1 MEKQYQIT
9 LMLHTYM
16 TDDAQPENWQFTV
29 TVQTADGAVRT
40 DGETEEILHR
50 YFQKFQGCD
59 LRSIPP
65 FDAVSPT
72 PQSMADYFWQ
82 PLCELLANEA
92 GQPVSL
98 AVERSD
104 GAVYTRRANSL
115 VCRGSAL
122 PAVRSEVR
130 TEKTKREHIALQWV
144 TAVILLLLCA
154 AGVTLWLCRGNGA
167 PQGQHIWETLYN
179 GDFTSR
185 HPSCFSLFSSAA
197 PLPYG
202 LYTIILSLTGNVQIG
217 YFVLLGL
224 LYVTGVVGWMRLS
237 KNGNGVLPAA
247 ILSVAWFLSPSML
260 QILFVKGNLP
270 TAWCLCG
277 IPYLLCGVYACMEEK
292 KRTAFYGIAGTVFCM
307 ILSDAAVS
315 CIAVIAVAVFI
326 LLYGTANRAW
336 KQTGAGLAAIAV
348 GILLSGFYLV
358 PAIHGGRIGWM
369 EETVSESILD
379 ALYPSG
385 GAGSF
390 YIGIAVFGVAI
401 FGSLCCN
408 WKRAAGF
415 WTAAVGVVALVFL
428 HKSLLLLI
436 GMTVALGLV
445 SAALLR
451 WRSFPK
457 WGVLVCAALLLADG
471 VFAYYGAQP
480 TDVMQQC
487 VALPQEMSGQWV
499 SVLGNVTPEN
509 GNRVIQ
515 NRHMSETY
523 ARRLEEAFENG
534 YYQYVFDR
542 SLEYGAQTVMI
553 EKDKVPAERRDKL
566 MAAATQS
573 GYQYQTEVRDA
584 DVFWRQ
590 TPQNFGTEPTYRALG
605 IGTAAYYAAWLF
617 PEMQE
622 GTSPY
627 PEDYTIEELSRYQ
640 TVYLAGWKVR
650 DKEAAEALLREA
662 AARNIRIVAE
672 AGTGEALFGLQTEEF
687 VITGTM
693 PTLSGRAELAEQP
706 LDMMAHGITLKN
718 AEDVWIWGEKNGNRE
733 AVAGV
738 CGSVCYVGLQLPSF
752 VAKEGRT
759 EYLPILES
767 VTGLRAEQPLERET
781 VEIQC
786 RKNRGSLMVQ
796 TTREGVVLPL
806 AYADSVRAVMGEKTA
821 VHGLLRME
829 NTFLVLQ
836 QDENG
841 VGLAVSVCGMLAAVC
856 YAILLRRRDAAV
868 RKNDFPDFV
877 L

>member
-1 MEKQYQIT
+1 MEKQYQMT

-16 TDDAQPENWQFTV
+16 NGDAQPENWQFTV
-29 TVQTADGAVRT
+29 AAERAEENARADGEAE
-40 DGETEEILHR
+40 ETIHR

-59 LRSIPP
+59 LQSMPP
-65 FDAVSPT
+65 FDTVSPT
-72 PQSMADYFWQ
+72 PQSMAERFWQ
-82 PLCELLANEA
+82 PLCELMADE
-92 GQPVSL
+92 GERMVSL

-104 GAVYTRRANSL
+104 GVVYTRRANSL
-115 VCRGSAL
+115 VCRKSAL
-122 PAVRSEVR
+122 PTARQEEQA
-130 TEKTKREHIALQWV
+130 EKPKREHFGLQWI
-144 TAVILLLLCA
+144 TAVVLLLLCA
-154 AGVTLWLCRGNGA
+154 AGVALWLWRGNGV
-167 PQGQHIWETLYN
+167 PQGQHIWDTLYN

-202 LYTIILSLTGNVQIG
+202 LYTIVLYLSGNVQIG
-217 YFVLLGL
+217 YFVMLGL
-224 LYVTGVVGWMRLS
+224 LYITGIVGWMRLS
-237 KNGNGVLPAA
+237 KNENGILPAA
-247 ILSVAWFLSPSML
+247 ILSAAWFLSPSML

-277 IPYLLCGVYACMEEK
+277 IPYLLSGVYACMEEK
-292 KRTAFYGIAGTVFCM
+292 KRNAFYGIAGTVFCM
-307 ILSDAAVS
+307 ILSDVAVS
-315 CIAVIAVAVFI
+315 CIAALAVAVFI
-326 LLYGTANRAW
+326 LLYGTVNRAW
-336 KQTGAGLAAIAV
+336 KQMGAGLAAIAV

-358 PAIHGGRIGWM
+358 PAICDGRIGLA
-369 EETVSESILD
+369 EETVLESILD

-390 YIGIAVFGVAI
+390 YIGIAVFGVAV

-415 WTAAVGVVALVFL
+415 WTAAVGVVVLVFL

-471 VFAYYGAQP
+471 IFAYYGAQP
-480 TDVMQQC
+480 TDVMQQY
-487 VALPQEMSGQWV
+487 VALPQEMSEQWV
-499 SVLGNVTPEN
+499 SVLGNVMPEN

-515 NRHMSETY
+515 NRHMSETD

-534 YYQYVFDR
+534 YYHYVFDR
-542 SLEYGAQTVMI
+542 SLEYGACVVMM

-566 MAAATQS
+566 MAAATQN
-573 GYQYQTEVRDA
+573 GYQYQNEVRDA

-590 TPQNFGTEPTYRALG
+590 TPQDFGTKPTYRALG
-605 IGTAAYYAAWLF
+605 IGTNAYYAAWLF
-617 PEMQE
+617 PELQE

-640 TVYLAGWKVR
+640 TVYLSGWKVR

-662 AARNIRIVAE
+662 AVHNIRIVAE
-672 AGTGEALFGLQTEEF
+672 AGTGEALYGLQTQEF

-693 PTLSGRAELAEQP
+693 PALSGRAAVAEQP
-706 LDMMAHGITLKN
+706 LDMMAHGITLQN

-733 AVAGV
+733 AIAGT

-759 EYLPILES
+759 EYLPILEA
-767 VTGLRAEQPLERET
+767 VTGLRAEQLPEREVT
-781 VEIQC
+781 EILC

-796 TTREGVVLPL
+796 TTQDGVVIPF
-806 AYADSVRAVMGEKTA
+806 AYADSVRAVMGEKTS

-829 NTFLVLQ
+829 NHFLVLQ
-836 QDENG
+836 QEENG
-841 VGLAVSVCGMLAAVC
+841 AGLAASACGMLVAVC

-868 RKNDFPDFV
+868 RKNNFADFA